1 MISPK
6 LIPAILLAIAALR
19 GQEVPKPVNICGLDQ
34 RTPNANLQLIQVS
47 CIDFDR
53 LRALAPGYLWP
64 VGRVTQV
71 LIHAREGHRVYVSV
85 DGGKTYRRQQMVR
98 DAEGRYIALLQYDGA
113 EYSSVDVDVVPETK
127 E

>member
-1 MISPK
+1 MIFSK

-19 GQEVPKPVNICGLDQ
+19 GQEAPKPANICGLDQ
-34 RTPNANLQLIQVS
+34 RAPAANLQLIQVS

-53 LRALAPGYLWP
+53 LRALAPGYPWP

-71 LIHAREGHRVYVSV
+71 LIHARAGDRVYVSV
-85 DGGKTYRRQQMVR
+85 DGGKSYRRQQMVR
-98 DAEGRYIALLQYDGA
+98 DAEGRYIALLQYEGA
-113 EYSSVDVDVVPETK
+113 EYSSVDVDVVPESK